1 MLGGPASGW
10 GHRAESSPYAY
21 SGGQGGRANAYEMNV
36 RQHRVWWVESTTLR
50 SSPFSLLV
58 CPHLWSIFFPSS
70 LPLHVLLIIC
80 PMTRVFIR
88 WIIRLSCPSIHRPN
102 SPGQVELK
110 LRIGTVE
117 WIVGK
122 TRQALHSSCYKA
134 PHQHAPHPHNR
145 KNNPPLTT
153 DQVLILSNKKK
164 RRIYISPFAGIHL
177 RIIIGLWCVVERTR
191 EPQTLPSLPP
201 PTRCGSI

>member
-1 MLGGPASGW
+1 MGPSCRIVAVRLLRGPRRPGQCLRNERATTSGVMGW
-10 GHRAESSPYAY
+10 IYHPKVVSPIF
-21 SGGQGGRANAYEMNV
+21 SFGL
-36 RQHRVWWVESTTLR
+36 STPLIYIF
-50 SSPFSLLV
+50 PLV
-58 CPHLWSIFFPSS
+58 PPS
-70 LPLHVLLIIC
+70 HVLLIIC

-122 TRQALHSSCYKA
+122 TRQALHSSFYKA
-134 PHQHAPHPHNR
+134 PHHHASQTHPHNR

-153 DQVLILSNKKK
+153 DQVLILSKKKK

>member
-1 MLGGPASGW
+1 VDGAIVPNRRRTLTQGAKEAGPMLTKWTCDSIGCDGLNLP
-10 GHRAESSPYAY
+10 P
-21 SGGQGGRANAYEMNV
+21 
-36 RQHRVWWVESTTLR
+36 LR

>member
-1 MLGGPASGW
+1 
-10 GHRAESSPYAY
+10 
-21 SGGQGGRANAYEMNV
+21 
-36 RQHRVWWVESTTLR
+36 
-50 SSPFSLLV
+50 
-58 CPHLWSIFFPSS
+58 
-70 LPLHVLLIIC
+70 
-80 PMTRVFIR
+80 MTRVFIR

-122 TRQALHSSCYKA
+122 TRQALHSSFYKA
-134 PHQHAPHPHNR
+134 PHQHAPQTHPHNR
-145 KNNPPLTT
+145 KNNSPLTT

-201 PTRCGSI
+201 THPMRFYLIYLCISYYSVYIFRNGFNGVVVFPLPPKPQVTFWEHESSSITITFLQILLFFLFFFIAMQRK